1 SCTHDT
7 MAVIYHDSLE
17 CLVCRRRPPQ
27 GFLYRCTVDREP
39 LILDA
44 ASRGYSAAFDKC
56 GMAFAGEMTL
66 GKFGADARSNPHNL
80 FNELTPEQLASYTPE
95 QLAILVSQRENVSP
109 RLRGRFIAETLVLMS
124 FPDDDEDDDKPWVPD
139 WRFECQYRVCH
150 RCRPDSRQKS
160 WLSLDAVLNGD
171 ILPTVA
177 TGFSFSLQGFR
188 PCGDVNVVKTLGC
201 RAIPLV

>member
-1 SCTHDT
+1 

-44 ASRGYSAAFDKC
+44 ESKGYSAAFDNC

-95 QLAILVSQRENVSP
+95 QLAILVSQRENVH
-109 RLRGRFIAETLVLMS
+109 RTIAEDRRRWAGSAAVAPS
-124 FPDDDEDDDKPWVPD
+124 KRRIAGDDDEDEDDDEDDDDKPWVPD
-139 WRFECQYRVCH
+139 WRSECQYR
-150 RCRPDSRQKS
+150 P
-160 WLSLDAVLNGD
+160 
-171 ILPTVA
+171 
-177 TGFSFSLQGFR
+177 
-188 PCGDVNVVKTLGC
+188 
-201 RAIPLV
+201 